1 MSAADSARPLGR
13 KRRWALA
20 FWLVFLASL
29 TAGLVA
35 LGALR
40 KADHYWHDAVT
51 PLLAAQ
57 AAPDSVTVIDI
68 DERSLQEIGPWP
80 WPRRPWPRRP
90 DR

>member
-51 PLLAAQ
+51 PLLAAV
-57 AAPDSVTVIDI
+57 AMSVSSLTVILNALRLGKAGREDLT
-68 DERSLQEIGPWP
+68 SKGAA
-80 WPRRPWPRRP
+80 
-90 DR
+90 